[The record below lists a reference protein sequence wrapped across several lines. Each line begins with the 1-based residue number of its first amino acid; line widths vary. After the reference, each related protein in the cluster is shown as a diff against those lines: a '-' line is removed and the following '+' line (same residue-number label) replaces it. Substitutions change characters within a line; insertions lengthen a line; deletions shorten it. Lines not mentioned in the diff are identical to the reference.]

1 MIEETL
7 EIPEYEID
15 TVYSLTLVDTTKE
28 KDIHV
33 SDYLIESGLALP
45 CEEEQIAVA
54 SANSVY
60 EYSTPSPSLAEHTG
74 RAPSPNPTCAFPSS
88 AVNSVTSQLQT
99 TSISITTPTL
109 ISNNEH
115 LDFENPSI
123 DELLFSERISSNIQ
137 PEEYVIA
144 SVKEPLPVLASERR

>member
-1 MIEETL
+1 
-7 EIPEYEID
+7 
-15 TVYSLTLVDTTKE
+15 
-28 KDIHV
+28 
-33 SDYLIESGLALP
+33 
-45 CEEEQIAVA
+45 
-54 SANSVY
+54 
-60 EYSTPSPSLAEHTG
+60 
-74 RAPSPNPTCAFPSS
+74 
-88 AVNSVTSQLQT
+88 VNSVTSQLQT

-109 ISNNEH
+109 ISNNER

>member
-33 SDYLIESGLALP
+33 SDYLIENGFALH
-45 CEEEQIAVA
+45 CEEEQMAVA

-60 EYSTPSPSLAEHTG
+60 EYSTPSPPAEHTG
-74 RAPSPNPTCAFPSS
+74 RAPSPNPICAFPSS